1 MLCLN
6 FDNIDRCVEFL
17 HQQEKAFF
25 ENIYDCYNNSWSEN
39 TEAVQQIWNVLL
51 QDKKVATNWDNVES
65 YYTKFDNT
73 ITTELVQFVCT
84 YIDEMEDI
92 RIGDSKFR

>member
-1 MLCLN
+1 MHMDIYMEKVEMLSTNNQESNKAIVELLCLN

-65 YYTKFDNT
+65 YYTKF
-73 ITTELVQFVCT
+73 ITQ
-84 YIDEMEDI
+84 
-92 RIGDSKFR
+92 